1 MNFKVRLQLS
11 SLMFLQYFVWGAW
24 YVTITT
30 YVTTTLHFKPLEAGL
45 IFGTFSIAAMISPF
59 FVGLVADKF
68 FATEK
73 TLAVLHLM
81 GAVILYLLTFVKSFG
96 LFYAGLLVYSMCYAP
111 TMALSN
117 SLSFHQMQDPGKTFP
132 GIRVLGT
139 IGWIA
144 AGMTIGFMK
153 VESSVVQLYVAAIVS
168 ALLGLYCFTLPH
180 VPPKKDTK
188 ATFREIIGLDA
199 LQLFKE
205 RAFAII
211 IIASILTC
219 IPLSFYY
226 SWTNPFLNEIG
237 MKFAASKMTMGQMS
251 EIFFMLV
258 MPFFFIRLGVKR
270 MIMIGMAAWLLRYLL
285 FAFGNNES
293 LVWMLY
299 TGIILHGICYDFFFV
314 TGQIFVDKQAPAHL
328 KASAQG
334 MITFATYGLGMF
346 IGTWF
351 SGVIVGMFTSAEG
364 AVTTH
369 AWTEIWLIPMAIAV
383 VVLILFA
390 VLFKNS
396 KQDTFQT
403 QNL

>member
-1 MNFKVRLQLS
+1 MNIKIRLQLS
-11 SLMFLQYFVWGAW
+11 TLMFLQYFVWGAW
-24 YVTITT
+24 YVTIST
-30 YVTTTLHFKPLEAGL
+30 YLTATLHFKPVEVGL
-45 IFGTFSIAAMISPF
+45 VFGTFSIAAMISPF
-59 FVGLVADKF
+59 FIGLVADKF

-73 TLAVLHLM
+73 TLAVLHLL
-81 GAVILYLLTFVKSFG
+81 GAVIFYLLSFVKSFG
-96 LFYAGLLVYSMCYAP
+96 LFYTGLLVYALCYTP

-117 SLSFHQMQDPGKTFP
+117 SLSFHQMKDPGKTFP

-153 VESSVVQLYVAAIVS
+153 VESSVVQLYIAAIVS
-168 ALLGLYCFTLPH
+168 AILGLYCFTLPH

-188 ATFREIIGLDA
+188 ATLREIIGLDA

-211 IIASILTC
+211 IIASVLTC

-226 SWTNPFLNEIG
+226 TWTNPFLNEIG
-237 MKFAASKMTMGQMS
+237 MNNAAGKMTMGQMS

-258 MPFFFIRLGVKR
+258 MPFFFIRLGVKK
-270 MIMIGMAAWLLRYLL
+270 MIMIGMVAWVLRYLL
-285 FAFGNNES
+285 FAFGNNEN

-299 TGIILHGICYDFFFV
+299 TGIILHGVCYDFFFV
-314 TGQIFVDKQAPAHL
+314 TGQIFVDKQAPGHL

-351 SGVIVGMFTSAEG
+351 SGLMVGLFTSSESAMI
-364 AVTTH
+364 TH
-369 AWTEIWLIPMAIAV
+369 VWTRIWLIPMVIAI

-390 VLFKNS
+390 ILFRNTK
-396 KQDTFQT
+396 KETAQGIKI
-403 QNL
+403 

>member
-1 MNFKVRLQLS
+1 MRIKIRLQLS
-11 SLMFLQYFVWGAW
+11 TLMFLQYFVWGAW
-24 YVTITT
+24 YVTIST
-30 YVTTTLHFKPLEAGL
+30 YLTNTLHFRPVEVGL
-45 IFGTFSIAAMISPF
+45 VFGTFSIAAMISPF

-73 TLAVLHLM
+73 TLGVLHLL
-81 GAVILYLLTFVKSFG
+81 GAVVFYLLSHIQTFG
-96 LFYAGLLVYSMCYAP
+96 LFYAGLLLYALCYTP

-117 SLSFHQMQDPGKTFP
+117 SISFHQMEDPGKQFP
-132 GIRVLGT
+132 GVRVLGT

-153 VESSVVQLYVAAIVS
+153 VESSVVQLYVAAVVS
-168 ALLGLYCFTLPH
+168 AILGLYCFTLPH

-188 ATFREIIGLDA
+188 ATFAEIIGLDA
-199 LQLFKE
+199 LKLFKE

-211 IIASILTC
+211 IIASVLTC

-251 EIFFMLV
+251 EFFFMLV

-270 MIMIGMAAWLLRYLL
+270 MIMVGMIAWILRYLL
-285 FAFGNNES
+285 FAFGNNEA

-299 TGIILHGICYDFFFV
+299 TGIILHGVCYDFFFV
-314 TGQIFVDKQAPAHL
+314 TGQIFVDKRAPKYL

-351 SGVIVGMFTSAEG
+351 SGLMVGLFTFTEG
-364 AVTTH
+364 NQVTHT
-369 AWTEIWLIPMAIAV
+369 WTNIWLIPMAIAI
-383 VVLILFA
+383 VVLMLFA
-390 VLFKNS
+390 LLFRNGKEA
-396 KQDTFQT
+396 KAEVKEE
-403 QNL
+403 